1 MTTVATRAACA
12 LGPVVVWVALV
23 VGCGGFGGS
32 ARAEP
37 VTLRMSSITP
47 EGTAWARDLRAFARE
62 VETETRGN
70 VRIKWYL
77 GGIAGDEMAQHERV
91 QRDQLDG
98 VVSGGMLCEK
108 LAPSLRAVAMAGQLR
123 DRDEADFVVNR
134 LRSTLDDEMAR
145 AGYVNLSESGM
156 GFSLVFSK
164 TPVRTLSDLQQL
176 RPWLWVDDESLARQ
190 LSFLGMHPVPLPIE
204 AAGSAYDA
212 GKVDGFI
219 AIPSAALAFQW
230 STQARYVTE
239 LRIGYLVGC
248 MLVARKAW
256 DPIAAEDRA
265 IMLTAAAK
273 MRIRMEGTIKRMDAT
288 LVNGLFAKQGMT
300 TVPVTRDLQS
310 EFLQRAR
317 TSQKVVQ
324 QMVPPGV
331 LDRMAG
337 WLADY
342 RQHRAPH
349 P

>member
-1 MTTVATRAACA
+1 MTRAVRVGAWA
-12 LGPVVVWVALV
+12 VAAVMLS
-23 VGCGGFGGS
+23 CGS

-47 EGTAWARDLRAFARE
+47 EGTAWARELKAFARE
-62 VETETRGN
+62 VQSETRDN

-77 GGIAGDEMAQHERV
+77 GGIAGDELTQHERV

-98 VVSGGMLCEK
+98 IVSGGMLCEK

-134 LRSTLDDEMAR
+134 LRSTLDDELLQ

-164 TPVRTLSDLQQL
+164 TPVRTLADLQRL
-176 RPWLWVDDESLARQ
+176 HPWLWVHDESLARQ
-190 LSFLGMHPVPLPIE
+190 LEFLGMHPVPLPIDS
-204 AAGSAYDA
+204 AGPAYDA

-248 MLVARKAW
+248 MLISRRAW
-256 DPIAAEDRA
+256 DPIGHDDRE
-265 IMLTAAAK
+265 IMRTAAAK
-273 MRIRMEGTIKRMDAT
+273 MRMRMEDTIRQMDAN

-300 TVPVTRDLQS
+300 TVPLTHDLQT
-310 EFLQRAR
+310 EFVQLAR

-331 LDRMAG
+331 LERMAG
-337 WLADY
+337 WLAEY
-342 RQHRAPH
+342 RQHRAQRQ
-349 P
+349 